1 MARKSSDK
9 HKLNTRFWL
18 HKSRSRLTCW
28 ETLVNYLIEKFE
40 ILAKNVLVWNTVA
53 DDEHEDAVHEKL
65 SESDFDVK
73 LLVLVVFQHF
83 SRCPHAL
90 NMDWRIILLHST
102 FSNWIQINKLSTQIS
117 YIKSF
122 PYTEHRKGQIRVG
135 I

>member
-1 MARKSSDK
+1 MLKTVVLNNLNGRHPLSMARKSSDK

-28 ETLVNYLIEKFE
+28 ETLVNYLIVNVE

-90 NMDWRIILLHST
+90 NIWINGLFCYIQHFLTGFRLTNYLHRFHT
-102 FSNWIQINKLSTQIS
+102 
-117 YIKSF
+117 
-122 PYTEHRKGQIRVG
+122 
-135 I
+135 